1 MNERVMQFRIGMFV
15 IVAGLVLTMLI
26 VWFGESPAL
35 FRDNAYV
42 TVHFL
47 EAPGVAI
54 GIPVRKSGIRVGE
67 VAEIEFDQ
75 RPGQGDGVLVTL
87 ALERKYR
94 LRAGSVP
101 RLSRALIG
109 DVSIDLRPGPGPELM
124 ALSPSPAL
132 SKQGDR
138 IIEGEVSPD
147 PSQALT
153 AATEVFDKVGG
164 TLDSIG
170 KAAQGLANVTDSAEN
185 LDTFLTTW
193 DATGKKLGT
202 LSDDVQRVIQANEAE
217 LKGTIANLNQAASK
231 VNTTLDEPTQENLRA
246 SARKLAD
253 ATTRIDKVLEQL
265 GPLAADLGA
274 TTGGSPT
281 TNGGQAV
288 MRINRIAYEFG
299 LLTAQLTDRSGR
311 RLNPNGS
318 LQKLVMEAAL
328 YDNLN
333 KASLSVNDVFQAARP
348 IMRNL
353 SEFAERIAR
362 DPAAIGRGVL
372 QRE

>member
-35 FRDNAYV
+35 FRDNAYL
-42 TVHFL
+42 TVHFT
-47 EAPGVAI
+47 EAPGVAV

-109 DVSIDLRPGPGPELM
+109 DVSIDLLPGPGPDM
-124 ALSPSPAL
+124 MQLSANPAL
-132 SKQGDR
+132 SKQSDR
-138 IIEGEVSPD
+138 IVEGEVTPD
-147 PSQALT
+147 PSKALA
-153 AATEVFDKVGG
+153 AATQAFEKVGG
-164 TLDSIG
+164 TLTSIDR
-170 KAAQGLANVTDSAEN
+170 AAQGLAKVTDSAEN

-202 LSDDVQRVIQANEAE
+202 LSDDIQRVLQTNEEEIQ
-217 LKGTIANLNQAASK
+217 GTIASLNQAASK
-231 VNTTLDEPTQENLRA
+231 VNATLDEPTQENLRV

-253 ATTRIDKVLEQL
+253 ATARIDRVLEQL

-274 TTGGSPT
+274 PAGGGAT
-281 TNGGQAV
+281 TNGGQV
-288 MRINRIAYEFG
+288 LMRVNRIAYELG
-299 LLTAQLTDRSGR
+299 LLTAQLPDPSGR

-318 LQKLVMEAAL
+318 LQRLVMDAAL
-328 YDNLN
+328 YNNLN
-333 KASLSVNDVFQAARP
+333 KAALSVTDVFTAARP

-353 SEFAERIAR
+353 SEFAERVAR
-362 DPAAIGRGVL
+362 DPGAIGRGAL
-372 QRE
+372 SRE